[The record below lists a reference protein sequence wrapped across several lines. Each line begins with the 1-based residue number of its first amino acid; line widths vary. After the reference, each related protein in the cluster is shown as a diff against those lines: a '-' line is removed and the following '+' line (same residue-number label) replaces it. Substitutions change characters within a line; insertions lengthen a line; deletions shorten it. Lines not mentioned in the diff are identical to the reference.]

1 MATQEGPV
9 DAPVQS
15 LISRWGLPTAGLLP
29 TRTSTAGLS
38 HLLVHCPEGIPA
50 VGAQIAAPRRKAN
63 QGDSHRSDPKKSALG
78 PSPKGTP
85 QGPAARVMA
94 PRTKDGHDCTNH
106 TAS

>member
-15 LISRWGLPTAGLLP
+15 LISRWGLPTSGLLP

-38 HLLVHCPEGIPA
+38 HLPVHCPEGIAA

-63 QGDSHRSDPKKSALG
+63 QGDSHRRDPKKLALG
-78 PSPKGTP
+78 PQP
-85 QGPAARVMA
+85 QGH
-94 PRTKDGHDCTNH
+94 TTGSCCTCH
-106 TAS
+106 VS